1 MAVAGKKSKENITV
15 PSIGKQWKKDLQ
27 MIAKSRWPR
36 IIGNRIWLVAG
47 IFMLALGALIYMTE
61 RSPADIYFTRF
72 FGINQELFRPG
83 FVLPGSFGT
92 VLPAFFHV
100 LGLSLITAAFT
111 SGTRKQCL
119 LICLG
124 WFMINA
130 VMETGQKY
138 KDIAIRLTPDFFD
151 RLPFLEA
158 TRPFFLNGTFDPF
171 DIAAAG
177 CGAFIAFLLMHLA
190 KTDIRQ

>member
-1 MAVAGKKSKENITV
+1 
-15 PSIGKQWKKDLQ
+15 

-36 IIGNRIWLVAG
+36 IIGNRIWLIAG
-47 IFMLALGALIYMTE
+47 IFMLALDALIYMTQ

-72 FGINQELFRPG
+72 FGINQKLFGPG
-83 FVLPGSFGT
+83 FGLPGSLGN

-111 SGTRKQCL
+111 SGSRKQCL
-119 LICLG
+119 LICVG

-158 TRPFFLNGTFDPF
+158 TRAYFLNGTFNPV

-177 CGAFIAFLLMHLA
+177 CGAFLAFLLMHLF
-190 KTDIRQ
+190 KTDICQ

>member
-1 MAVAGKKSKENITV
+1 
-15 PSIGKQWKKDLQ
+15 

-36 IIGNRIWLVAG
+36 IIENRIWLIAG
-47 IFMLALGALIYMTE
+47 IFMLALGALIYMTQ

-72 FGINQELFRPG
+72 FGINQKLFGPG
-83 FVLPGSFGT
+83 FELPCSLCN

-111 SGTRKQCL
+111 SGSRKQCL

-124 WFMINA
+124 WFLINA

-138 KDIAIRLTPDFFD
+138 KDIAIQLTPDFFD

-158 TRPFFLNGTFDPF
+158 TQTYFLNGTFDPL
-171 DIAAAG
+171 DIVAAG
-177 CGAFIAFLLMHLA
+177 CGAFLAFLLMHLV
-190 KTDIRQ
+190 KTDIRR

>member
-1 MAVAGKKSKENITV
+1 MAGPGKKSKKNITAS
-15 PSIGKQWKKDLQ
+15 PIDKQ
-27 MIAKSRWPR
+27 SRKYFLMAGPNRSFR
-36 IIGNRIWLVAG
+36 IIENRIWLIAG
-47 IFMLALGALIYMTE
+47 ILMLVFGALIYMTE
-61 RSPADIYFTRF
+61 RSPADIYFTRLLR
-72 FGINQELFRPG
+72 IDKELFGPG
-83 FVLPGSFGT
+83 FKLSGSLGNA
-92 VLPAFFHV
+92 LPAFFHV

-111 SGTRKQCL
+111 SGSRKQCL

-138 KDIAIRLTPDFFD
+138 KDIAIQLTPDFFD

-158 TRPFFLNGTFDPF
+158 TRTYFLNGAFDPV

-177 CGAFIAFLLMHLA
+177 RGAFLAFLLMHLV